1 MWRGQLLR
9 RVRGCNMITAAQ
21 LIALFEIMLKEKWK
35 YVWGSAKK
43 GVVDCSGAFVY
54 AFKQY
59 GQSIYHGSNTIY
71 RQYLTQRGKVGQIE
85 LVPGMAVFKWRE
97 DGEPDKYIA
106 DGLDDFYHIGLYVGN
121 DRVLEA
127 RGTKVGFVESPLKG
141 WTHAGRLKGVD
152 YSGQKGGEA
161 EMDIKWIG
169 KVTGGRLA
177 LRNAADK
184 AATIVMWIPDGQQV
198 KVLEKDAPDGWAYVE
213 YVGKWG
219 YVMVQYMQNVE
230 DMPDGSPKESTDK
243 VTFAL
248 SRAAAEELM
257 AALQGQI

>member
-1 MWRGQLLR
+1 
-9 RVRGCNMITAAQ
+9 MITAAQ

-54 AFKQY
+54 AFKLY

-71 RQYLTQRGKVGQIE
+71 RQYLTYRGKIGQIE

-121 DRVLEA
+121 DRILEA
-127 RGTKVGFVESPLKG
+127 RGTKAGFVEGPLKG

-152 YSGQKGGEA
+152 YSGQKGGET

-177 LRNAADK
+177 LRSSAIKSASVL
-184 AATIVMWIPDGQQV
+184 IWLLDGSQV

-213 YVGKWG
+213 YDGKRG
-219 YVMVQYMQNVE
+219 YVMAQYLQNVE
-230 DMPDGSPKESTDK
+230 DMPDSIPQEGAGK
-243 VTFAL
+243 VTLTL
-248 SRAAAEELM
+248 SRAAAQELL
-257 AALQGQI
+257 AALQEQI